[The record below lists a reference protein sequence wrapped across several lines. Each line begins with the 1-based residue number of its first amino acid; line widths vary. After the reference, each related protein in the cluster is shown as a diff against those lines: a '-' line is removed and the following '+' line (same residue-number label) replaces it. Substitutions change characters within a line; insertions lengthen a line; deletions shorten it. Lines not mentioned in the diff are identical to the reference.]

1 MIEIRPL
8 RTQAEL
14 QLAVD
19 LQKVYW
25 GNEPENL
32 VPRHMLFSLVNYGG
46 HVLAA
51 WDQDRLV
58 GVVIGFLGTNIEDSK
73 RPAMANLLLASKRMV
88 VLPDYRGQGIGY
100 RLKLAQRDIAMQQG
114 IRLVNWTF
122 DPLVSRNA
130 YLNIR
135 KLGCVT
141 HRYEPDYYADNED
154 RVVVDWWVTSRRVE
168 ERLNGVRTDLTLKQ
182 YLETGAPIYNAPR
195 WTDDGALVPGEQVS
209 EPQGSFA
216 LVEIPLN
223 FEEIRAVN
231 AVLAG
236 RWRASVRDAFRY
248 LFSEGFIVTDFV
260 RQPYEGRDRAFYIFS
275 FNVGMDFGR

>member
-25 GNEPENL
+25 GHEPENL

-51 WDQDRLV
+51 WDQDLLV

-141 HRYEPDYYADNED
+141 HRYEPDYYADSED

-168 ERLNGVRTDLTLKQ
+168 ERLNGVRADLTLKQ

-195 WTDDGALVPGEQVS
+195 WTDDGALVPGERVS

-223 FEEIRAVN
+223 FEETRAVN
-231 AVLAG
+231 AALAG

-260 RQPYEGRDRAFYIFS
+260 RQQFEGRDRAFYIFS